1 MGSIAIYSPRYR
13 IGVDVGEQFF
23 DVSGNID

>member
-13 IGVDVGEQFF
+13 IGVDVGEQLF
-23 DVSGNID
+23 DLPGNIY